1 MVEEE
6 LGKRIGDGCFPD
18 VQISY
23 SIVVEEE
30 EEEEDDDDND
40 DDDVR
45 EKVGESEMKE
55 G

>member
-1 MVEEE
+1 MMVVCKVPE
-6 LGKRIGDGCFPD
+6 